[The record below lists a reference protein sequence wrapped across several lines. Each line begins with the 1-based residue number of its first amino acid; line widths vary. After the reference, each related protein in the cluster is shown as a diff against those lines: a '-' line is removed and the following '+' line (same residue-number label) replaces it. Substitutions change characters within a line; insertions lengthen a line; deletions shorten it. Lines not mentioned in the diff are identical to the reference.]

1 MNLTDWQHKES
12 VSLFASDGEN
22 EVEYRLTFKTMSA
35 LDEAKY
41 QQARRRAFTIADE
54 VYGNPEDRTEDDK
67 ANAEAMLSVLFQH
80 AAIMAALDTVEVKDE
95 DGDWEDARLPEEW
108 YDGQAFATSAPAGLI
123 NELFVAVSAAGN
135 FPRMFG
141 FTPATDDEKK
151 VLRLTVRRSTS

>member
-41 QQARRRAFTIADE
+41 QRAMRKARTLIDE
-54 VYGNPEDRTEDDK
+54 VYGKPDDRSEDDQ
-67 ANAEAMLSVLFQH
+67 ADAEALMTILIEH

-135 FPRMFG
+135 FPLMFG

-151 VLRLTVRRSTS
+151 ALRLTVRRSTS